1 MSWLKVN
8 IYLDEISALDELK
21 IGGNMV
27 NKQILKLFEHAG
39 ITTSIAKQKKKLTRY
54 GVHSFRQ

>member
-1 MSWLKVN
+1 MSWLKEN
-8 IYLDEISALDELK
+8 IYLDEISALDELE

-39 ITTSIAKQKKKLTRY
+39 ITTSIAKQEKKLTRY